1 MAYKFNINQGE
12 EWLLKAAG
20 LGAALL
26 GIVSVY
32 TFYKNNIWHPKI
44 EVKSVDFKKGVADL
58 IINGKPLVL
67 KGDSSYLIAQD
78 WGIKF
83 GYTYKGNGGR
93 VYDRIEVLKKNM
105 VHSVIRKAEGEEM
118 ASFTANEET
127 FYDDTF
133 NGMSGLKEGEWVAQI
148 SSAPWGKNM

>member
-26 GIVSVY
+26 GLVSVY
-32 TFYKNNIWHPKI
+32 TFYINNVWHPKI
-44 EVKSVDFKKGVADL
+44 EVKSVDYQKGIADL
-58 IINGKPLVL
+58 IVNGKPLIL

-83 GYTYKGNGGR
+83 GYTFKGNGAR
-93 VYDRIEVLKKNM
+93 VYDRIEVLKKGM

-118 ASFTANEET
+118 TSFTANEET
-127 FYDDTF
+127 YYDDAF
-133 NGMSGLKEGEWVAQI
+133 NSMSGQREGEWVAKI
-148 SSAPWGKNM
+148 KEAW

>member
-93 VYDRIEVLKKNM
+93 VYDRIEVLKKGM

-118 ASFTANEET
+118 TSFTAKEET
-127 FYDDTF
+127 YYDDAF
-133 NGMSGLKEGEWVAQI
+133 NSMSGQREGEWVAKI
-148 SSAPWGKNM
+148 KEAW